1 VAPGKHVDINIAMN
15 YLVIYPGRFHL
26 FHLGHKGVYDYL
38 VKKYTPE
45 GGYVKIATT
54 EKQDPISSPFSYSDK
69 VAMLTKMGVP
79 ASNII
84 KVVNPYS
91 IDEYGVSDPRNTVL
105 IFAVGAKDQQVIK
118 DAAGKIVQRP
128 RFSFKPR
135 KDGSPSATQPLP
147 GNLKKCRPI
156 SDGVVYV
163 DVVDTIPFKVLGKDA
178 DSASQV
184 RKLYLDGNDNDRNQI
199 ITDLYGA
206 PDPELKAVFDQKL
219 GVNKLDKTVTYGKEI
234 IDGGEAKVGIMR
246 ESRSAKLQKLSERIQ
261 QLKQAIK
268 ESRKTPINPD
278 YLDEKKSR

>member
-1 VAPGKHVDINIAMN
+1 MAFGKHVAINISMN

-38 VKKYTPE
+38 VKKYTPV
-45 GGYVKIATT
+45 GGHVKIATT

-69 VAMLTKMGVP
+69 VAMLTKMGIP

-91 IDEYGVSDPRNTVL
+91 IDEYGMSDPTNTVL

-128 RFSFKPR
+128 RFSFNPK

-147 GNLKKCRPI
+147 DNLKKCRPI

-206 PDPELKAVFDQKL
+206 PDPELKSVFDQRL
-219 GVNKLDKTVTYGKEI
+219 GANTLDKTVTYGKEI
-234 IDGGEAKVGIMR
+234 VDGGEAKVGIMR
-246 ESRSAKLQKLSERIQ
+246 ENRSVKLQKLSKRIQ

-268 ESRKTPINPD
+268 ESRKTPINLD
-278 YLDEKKSR
+278 YIDEKISR

>member
-1 VAPGKHVDINIAMN
+1 MN

-26 FHLGHKGVYDYL
+26 FHRGHKGVYDYL
-38 VKKYTPE
+38 VKKYTPV
-45 GGYVKIATT
+45 GGHVKIATT
-54 EKQDPISSPFSYSDK
+54 EKQDPVNSPFSYSDK

-79 ASNII
+79 ASDII
-84 KVVNPYS
+84 KVINPYG
-91 IDEYGVSDPRNTVL
+91 IDEYSMFDPENTVL
-105 IFAVGAKDQQVIK
+105 IFAVGAKDQQTIK

-128 RFSFKPR
+128 RFSFKPK
-135 KDGSPSATQPLP
+135 KDGAPSATQPLP

-163 DVVDTIPFKVLGKDA
+163 DVVDTIPFKVLGKNA

-206 PDPELKAVFDQKL
+206 PDPELRAIFDQRL
-219 GVNKLDKTVTYGKEI
+219 DNKQEEIITYGAEI
-234 IDGGEAKVGIMR
+234 LDGGLKDGGMR
-246 ESRSAKLQKLSERIQ
+246 ENRRIKLKKLSERIQ

-268 ESRKTPINPD
+268 ESRITPINPD
-278 YLDEKKSR
+278 YIDEKISR